1 MKRLT
6 LVMIMLVLG
15 AGALQAQTYETLNI
29 IGYLYE
35 SDNTPGTP
43 GFPPSDAGDVLAGL
57 GFVDGFTYTPF
68 FATADYEYTW
78 ILDGLVSQGA
88 VDQGGGIYQIFYTG
102 GTLDLVADEI
112 AGAGYTPAFYG
123 IDPPQPGAVASF
135 SNGEVYLNGTMVN
148 FVLTY
153 DTNTSSGDYQ
163 GQVVFELGPNVGAA
177 DEELAYPTGLTIAG
191 VLAADST
198 IPEGYD
204 LEADGNIFHDPT
216 VPNEDMTFSN
226 VKQLFR

>member
-6 LVMIMLVLG
+6 TLMILLVLG
-15 AGALQAQTYETLNI
+15 AGAVQAQTYEVIDI

-57 GFVDGFTYTPF
+57 GFVDGFSYSPF
-68 FATADYEYTW
+68 FAAADHEYTW

-88 VDQGGGIYQIFYTG
+88 VDMGGGVMQITYTG
-102 GTLDLVADEI
+102 GTLDLVADAY
-112 AGAGYTPAFYG
+112 AGMGYTPAFYG
-123 IDPPQPGAVASF
+123 VDPPQPGAIASF
-135 SNGEVYLNGTMVN
+135 SDGEVYLNGTMVN
-148 FVLTY
+148 FVMTY
-153 DTNTSSGDYQ
+153 DTGNGVGNYQ
-163 GQVVFELGPNVGAA
+163 GSVIFELGPNVGNA

-191 VLAADST
+191 VVGMDST

-204 LEADGNIFHDPT
+204 LEADGHIYHDPT
-216 VPNEDMTFSN
+216 IPNEDLTFSN